1 MCDNNLIF
9 ITDQSLTSTIDIT
22 TSTSYTLPQTSK
34 GFLDIGS
41 KVEKSTSTSSNVIVT
56 TMYNQSQ
63 TDSVL
68 FTSPDIAY
76 PVVTKSLLT
85 NSVQKV
91 LSTLSAMNTTSVTH
105 STSPHLTYNSDND
118 NGT

>member
-1 MCDNNLIF
+1 
-9 ITDQSLTSTIDIT
+9 
-22 TSTSYTLPQTSK
+22 
-34 GFLDIGS
+34 
-41 KVEKSTSTSSNVIVT
+41 
-56 TMYNQSQ
+56 MYKQSQ

-76 PVVTKSLLT
+76 PDVTKFLLT

-91 LSTLSAMNTTSVTH
+91 LSTLSAMNTTSVIN

-118 NGT
+118 KGT